1 MKESPPASLT
11 SFLRL
16 RETKLDIPAVIFR
29 TFLFNLFLKYALFSR
44 SFSCSS
50 SGRGRLRAAAAAA
63 ASCASVSLVVALEG
77 VEVGLQ
83 AQGAGVG
90 EVGGAVQVQARQ
102 DLHVSDSGRVERQ
115 QVLHPLRLVLGALQT
130 HRQEVVVH

>member
-50 SGRGRLRAAAAAA
+50 SGRGRLRAAAA
-63 ASCASVSLVVALEG
+63 SCASVSLVVALEG

-102 DLHVSDSGRVERQ
+102 DLHVPDSGRVERQ